1 MNAIRVVTAC
11 VLLIVAVAAS
21 AGIASADSIFTV
33 TVNTVPLMGLVGP
46 FAVAFQLTD
55 GSGLADGNNTAIL
68 SNFLFG
74 GGSATGCPPAACTTT
89 GSASGDLTGSVKL
102 TDTDFFNSFAEQFT
116 VGNTLS
122 FIVDLTTNMD
132 AGGTPDTFAFS
143 LFDNGSPIPTLDPLG
158 ADTLLS
164 VDIRSVSPTILTF
177 ATDPSRTTISLA
189 APVIGAAPSPVPE
202 PGTLWLMA
210 IALVAL
216 VGVRRARRQ
225 A

>member
-11 VLLIVAVAAS
+11 VVLIVAVAAS
-21 AGIASADSIFTV
+21 AGMAAADSIFTV
-33 TVNTVPLMGLVGP
+33 TVDTSSLSGGP

-74 GGSATGCPPAACTTT
+74 GGSATGCPPAVCTTT

-122 FIVDLTTNMD
+122 FVVDLTTNMD
-132 AGGTPDTFAFS
+132 AGGTPDAFAFS

-164 VDIRSVSPTILTF
+164 VDISSASPTILTF

-189 APVIGAAPSPVPE
+189 APVIGAAPSAVPE